1 MPKSYKPEVPNVLVE
16 QNLYLLEKYEING
29 NKG

>member
-1 MPKSYKPEVPNVLVE
+1 MPKSYEPKVPNVLVE
-16 QNLYLLEKYEING
+16 QNLNLLEKYEING